1 MEGLNGHDLMLSG
14 NDYNSMNSHML
25 SESAEA
31 TARRRR

>member
-14 NDYNSMNSHML
+14 NDYNSMNSML